1 MLGITYGF
9 LLNFIRKVAWDQL
22 KMFSFHCSLAQA
34 AKLTMKYDTF
44 YYLSSNLLYSFTEIL
59 LDMAAI
65 ECKITTMIYNL
76 EKKLDM
82 VLFYF
87 LFTIQLFF
95 VTLKLD
101 FKVTKK
107 SCFLSIY
114 VCKVLNLNFTILIW
128 LLLIFKIF

>member
-1 MLGITYGF
+1 
-9 LLNFIRKVAWDQL
+9 
-22 KMFSFHCSLAQA
+22 MFSFHCSLAQA

-44 YYLSSNLLYSFTEIL
+44 YYLGSNLLYSFTEIL

-87 LFTIQLFF
+87 VFTIQLFF
-95 VTLKLD
+95 VTLKSN
-101 FKVTKK
+101 FKVTKRAV
-107 SCFLSIY
+107 F
-114 VCKVLNLNFTILIW
+114 FQ
-128 LLLIFKIF
+128 FKYAKI